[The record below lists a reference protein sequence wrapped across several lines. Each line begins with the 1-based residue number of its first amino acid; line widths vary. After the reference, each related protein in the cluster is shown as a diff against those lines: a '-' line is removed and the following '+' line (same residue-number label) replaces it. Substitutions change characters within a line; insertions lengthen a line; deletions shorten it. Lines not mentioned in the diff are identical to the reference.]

1 MKVLFCWSRLCLVLG
16 SPVPVCSLVSVCS
29 SVRVP
34 PFAPIPPQLPLS
46 PHPGIQGH
54 RGRGDTGP
62 LAQDTG
68 YKGYFYSWFARYWW
82 PKKEKIGSLACR
94 IKHYALIY
102 FIPIS
107 YFSYMTGCAARGRQ
121 GSFGKEG
128 RRNEIERG
136 SLQKLLSH
144 PLIFFY
150 PEHWLFPPVQL
161 TVLNSLILFEGGTVV
176 PASLFQ
182 SHLLML
188 CPRKIASLAPTF
200 DIFSNNFTIKG
211 IKANYDREIKF
222 ALKGSTATSSHS
234 IVNVPW
240 TPLSSFSVNIA
251 HIRVHLYQQ
260 GLVSLV
266 FWNLL

>member
-82 PKKEKIGSLACR
+82 PKKEKVGSLACR
-94 IKHYALIY
+94 IKHFALILHPNFLL
-102 FIPIS
+102 FIYDWVCS
-107 YFSYMTGCAARGRQ
+107 QRKTGVIW
-121 GSFGKEG
+121 E
-128 RRNEIERG
+128 RREEERNRG
-136 SLQKLLSH
+136 SLQKLLFH
-144 PLIFFY
+144 PLIFFH

-161 TVLNSLILFEGGTVV
+161 KRLQLFWIL
-176 PASLFQ
+176 
-182 SHLLML
+182 
-188 CPRKIASLAPTF
+188 
-200 DIFSNNFTIKG
+200 
-211 IKANYDREIKF
+211 
-222 ALKGSTATSSHS
+222 
-234 IVNVPW
+234 
-240 TPLSSFSVNIA
+240 
-251 HIRVHLYQQ
+251 
-260 GLVSLV
+260 
-266 FWNLL
+266 